1 MLEPH
6 AIAKAHETI
15 APYIKHTPVLT
26 SSYLNDLLGA
36 NLLFKCEGLQ
46 TTGAF
51 KIRGALNALFALKEQ
66 GKLPKHVVAY
76 SSGNHAQAVAYACK
90 MLGIKATLFIP
101 ENAAPIKI
109 EATKSYGAQVMLTKT
124 KAESE
129 SAAKDMQ
136 QQGAYFLHPF
146 DNDDVIL
153 GQGTSCYEALTDGY
167 KPDAIFA
174 PIGGGGLISGTLLA
188 AQFVSNDIK
197 IIGAEPAI
205 ANDAYQSYKTGRI
218 VTLNEDSN
226 TIADGARTL
235 SVCERTFEYIQ
246 QLDDII
252 EVQEA
257 QIKHWAR
264 LLFLHLK
271 VTVETT
277 SALALAACSEWLE
290 TQDSNK
296 RNTVLIILSGS
307 NIDQN
312 SYKMLWGD

>member
-1 MLEPH
+1 MLQPQ
-6 AIAKAHETI
+6 AITKAHQTI

-51 KIRGALNALFALKEQ
+51 KIRGALHALLALKEK
-66 GKLPKHVVAY
+66 GELPTHVVAY

-90 MLGIKATLFIP
+90 MLDIKATLFIP

-109 EATKSYGAQVMLTKT
+109 EATKSYGATVVLTKN

-129 SAAKDMQ
+129 TAAKGMQ

-153 GQGTSCYEALTDGY
+153 GQGTSCYEALADGH

-188 AQFVSNDIK
+188 TQLMLDNAKVIA
-197 IIGAEPAI
+197 AEPAM
-205 ANDAYQSYKTGRI
+205 ANDAWQSYKSGSI
-218 VTLNEDSN
+218 VSLKEDAK

-235 SVCERTFEYIQ
+235 SVCDRTFEYIQ

-252 EVQEA
+252 QVQEE

-264 LLFLHLK
+264 MLFLHLK

-277 SALALAACSEWLE
+277 SALALAACSNWLE

-296 RNTVLIILSGS
+296 RRTVLIILSGS
-307 NIDQN
+307 NIDKN